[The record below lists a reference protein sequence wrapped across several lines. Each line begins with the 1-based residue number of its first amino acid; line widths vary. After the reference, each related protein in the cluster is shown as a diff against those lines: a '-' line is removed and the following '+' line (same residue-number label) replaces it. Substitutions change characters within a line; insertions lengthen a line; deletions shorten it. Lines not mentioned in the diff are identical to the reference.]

1 MISIL
6 TMSRKFQSNLNVWCK
21 IHTSVCRWH
30 LPMEITPSLFPLMET
45 VSHVTAANLSI
56 WCLDLGITP
65 LSSQLVLCLMK
76 YEPYYHPPASLA
88 RLFPR
93 CTVHQTCVISSQRR
107 TGFSGCFFFFS
118 YLFFIPFLFLL
129 LICVF
134 PLCLLFALLPLPYF
148 IFSIISLFSEG
159 KSLLAFPPHF

>member
-1 MISIL
+1 
-6 TMSRKFQSNLNVWCK
+6 
-21 IHTSVCRWH
+21 
-30 LPMEITPSLFPLMET
+30 MEITPSLFPLMET

>member
-1 MISIL
+1 MTSIL
-6 TMSRKFQSNLNVWCK
+6 TMSRKFQSNWNVWCK
-21 IHTSVCRWH
+21 IRTSVCRWH

-45 VSHVTAANLSI
+45 VSQVTAANLSI

-76 YEPYYHPPASLA
+76 YQPCYHPPASLA
-88 RLFPR
+88 SLFPH
-93 CTVHQTCVISSQRR
+93 CTIHQTCVISSQRR
-107 TGFSGCFFFFS
+107 TGFSACWVFFF

-134 PLCLLFALLPLPYF
+134 PLCFLFALLPLPYF
-148 IFSIISLFSEG
+148 IFSIISLFSEV
-159 KSLLAFPPHF
+159 KSLLAFLPHF